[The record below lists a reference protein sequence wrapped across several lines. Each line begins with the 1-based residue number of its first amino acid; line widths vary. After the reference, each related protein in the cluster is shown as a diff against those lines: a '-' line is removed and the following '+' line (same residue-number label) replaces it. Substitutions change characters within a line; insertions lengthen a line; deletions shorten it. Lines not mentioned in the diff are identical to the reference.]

1 MALFAQVIMMLNSL
15 LLLRVLLVHPVI
27 KQTSAMVEVTVFID
41 IPG

>member
-27 KQTSAMVEVTVFID
+27 KQTSATVEATVFID

>member
-1 MALFAQVIMMLNSL
+1 MALFAQVIMMLNS

-27 KQTSAMVEVTVFID
+27 KQTSATVEVTVFID